1 MSKPTD
7 IEDSLY
13 RLLANHDL
21 PGVVLGL
28 SLIIVR
34 LGFVREGMEIA
45 RLGDAVILRARGNL
59 PRVHIPPLPC
69 QGARP

>member
-7 IEDSLY
+7 IEDGLY

-28 SLIIVR
+28 SLITVR